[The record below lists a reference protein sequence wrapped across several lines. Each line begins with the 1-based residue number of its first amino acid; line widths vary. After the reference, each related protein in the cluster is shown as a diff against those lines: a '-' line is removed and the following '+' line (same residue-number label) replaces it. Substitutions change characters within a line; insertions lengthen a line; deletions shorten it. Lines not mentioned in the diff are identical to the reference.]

1 MRNLFKILQPF
12 FILSIPFLIFFK
24 PENFIEMIGNEIFY
38 LSILLLSLYIL
49 SIILSFFILKVFS
62 KKLKNLTLNNIIF
75 IFGIIFFE
83 IFYHEKI
90 RDLIVNNS
98 NLDTIN
104 AFILSLIIVFFINF
118 LTIIILIKYFHKIK
132 INIFIFMVLLVIVT
146 HLNNFNLYKSK
157 IQNNEELTFFKKSEL
172 PKKKLNEN
180 IYLIILDEMTNL
192 NDFVNQFPKEKNNI
206 KTFREKLELKKFII
220 LENSLAAYNL
230 TYLNLTALINANYF
244 INENSPKYVSRNS
257 FFPNSIFYKTRNS
270 IQVLEYLNKNN
281 HFMEMI
287 GNSEMNFEL
296 MSSNENLKLNNSSIL
311 IPNIFYKF
319 LEPTFLDEF
328 FRRFVQNYL
337 VKSGESVF
345 VKNNGMGV
353 LKNKIKKKVDK
364 GLFFVHHF
372 SPHAPYLLNRD
383 CQKRKV
389 DESLNSKKYDAEL
402 YKESYICVTKQILE
416 LIDKI
421 NEYDKN
427 GIIIFQGDHSN
438 FRDRTAIQRFFI
450 FNAIRIEK
458 KCHKYLDSEIS
469 NINTFRLA
477 LYCSSGEN
485 PILYD
490 NNSYIGYHGN
500 EKMYGNI
507 QKIK

>member
-1 MRNLFKILQPF
+1 MRNLFKLLQPF
-12 FILSIPFLIFFK
+12 FSLSSPFLIFFK

-49 SIILSFFILKVFS
+49 SIILSFFVLKVFS
-62 KKLKNLTLNNIIF
+62 KKFKNLISNNIIF

-104 AFILSLIIVFFINF
+104 AFILSLIIIFFINF

-319 LEPTFLDEF
+319 FEPSFLDVL
-328 FRRFVQNYL
+328 FRRFV
-337 VKSGESVF
+337 
-345 VKNNGMGV
+345 
-353 LKNKIKKKVDK
+353 KI
-364 GLFFVHHF
+364 
-372 SPHAPYLLNRD
+372 
-383 CQKRKV
+383 
-389 DESLNSKKYDAEL
+389 
-402 YKESYICVTKQILE
+402 T
-416 LIDKI
+416 
-421 NEYDKN
+421 
-427 GIIIFQGDHSN
+427 
-438 FRDRTAIQRFFI
+438 
-450 FNAIRIEK
+450 
-458 KCHKYLDSEIS
+458 
-469 NINTFRLA
+469 
-477 LYCSSGEN
+477 
-485 PILYD
+485 
-490 NNSYIGYHGN
+490 
-500 EKMYGNI
+500 
-507 QKIK
+507 